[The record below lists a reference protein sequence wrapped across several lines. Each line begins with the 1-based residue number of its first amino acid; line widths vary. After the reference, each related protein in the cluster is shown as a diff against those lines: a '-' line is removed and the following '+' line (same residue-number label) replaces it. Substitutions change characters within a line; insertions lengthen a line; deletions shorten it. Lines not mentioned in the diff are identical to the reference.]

1 MAETYS
7 VYRQRPIARI
17 GRYAIPFAMAAVFA
31 AAAFAQ
37 EVPNGFRSPTGNIQ
51 CLFFDA
57 SSVRCNIAAV
67 SNPLTQRPADCE
79 LEWGHDYGVG
89 ANSREGERLC
99 VGDTIAGSY
108 PVLHYGESAG
118 YGAVICRSARKG
130 VTCVNRMGA
139 GFELSRS
146 LQRIF

>member
-7 VYRQRPIARI
+7 VYRQRSIARI

-57 SSVRCNIAAV
+57 SSVRCTIAAL
-67 SNPLTQRPADCE
+67 SNRPEQRPSGCE
-79 LEWGHDYGVG
+79 LEWGHDFGL
-89 ANSREGERLC
+89 AASSREGERLC
-99 VGDTIAGSY
+99 VGDTIAGNY

-118 YGAVICRSARKG
+118 SGAVTCRSARKG